1 MSEQQAPVVIVGT
14 GLAGY
19 SLAREFRKLD
29 QATPLVLITADD
41 GHSYSKPM
49 LSTGFTK
56 GKTARELSMAD
67 PVAMADQLKA
77 VIRTFTKVTGIDTD
91 RRCLQL
97 GDEELAYSKLVLA
110 WGADVIRP
118 AIAGTGIDQVH
129 SINDL
134 LDYERFREALHGGKR
149 VVIMGAGLIGCEF
162 ANDLRN
168 GGYEVDV
175 VALCDTAL
183 PGLLPAE
190 AGNAVVRGLEME
202 GVRFHFGTTV
212 DRVDRVDRVD
222 SGVRVV
228 LGNGE
233 VLEADLV
240 VSAIG
245 LKPRIE
251 LAQKAGLQVNLGIQ
265 VNRALETSAPDVYAL
280 GDCAEVDG
288 HVLLYVLPLMACARA
303 LAKTLAGGRT
313 EVKYGAMPV
322 VIKTPACP
330 VVVAPAP
337 VGAEG
342 QWVVEGEGVDIRAL
356 FRAPDGRL
364 LGFALTGSHIQEKQ
378 ELARELPPIHH

>member
-1 MSEQQAPVVIVGT
+1 
-14 GLAGY
+14 
-19 SLAREFRKLD
+19 
-29 QATPLVLITADD
+29 
-41 GHSYSKPM
+41 
-49 LSTGFTK
+49 
-56 GKTARELSMAD
+56 
-67 PVAMADQLKA
+67 
-77 VIRTFTKVTGIDTD
+77 
-91 RRCLQL
+91 
-97 GDEELAYSKLVLA
+97 
-110 WGADVIRP
+110 
-118 AIAGTGIDQVH
+118 
-129 SINDL
+129 
-134 LDYERFREALHGGKR
+134 
-149 VVIMGAGLIGCEF
+149 
-162 ANDLRN
+162 LRN

-202 GVRFHFGTTV
+202 GVRFHFGTT
-212 DRVDRVDRVD
+212 VDRVDRVD

-303 LAKTLAGGRT
+303 LAKTLAGERT

>member
-212 DRVDRVDRVD
+212 ARVDRVD

-303 LAKTLAGGRT
+303 LAKTLAGERT

>member
-303 LAKTLAGGRT
+303 LAKTLAGERT

>member
-1 MSEQQAPVVIVGT
+1 MSEQQAPVIIVGT

-29 QATPLVLITADD
+29 QTTPLVLITADD

-77 VIRTFTKVTGIDTD
+77 VIRTFTRVTGIDTA
-91 RRCLQL
+91 RRCLLL
-97 GDEELAYSKLVLA
+97 GDEELSYSKLVLA
-110 WGADVIRP
+110 WGADVISP
-118 AIAGTGIDQVH
+118 TLAGTGTSQVY

-168 GGYEVDV
+168 GGYEVEV
-175 VALCDTAL
+175 VALSDTAL
-183 PGLLPAE
+183 PGLLPDE
-190 AGNAVVRGLEME
+190 AGKAVVRGLEQE

-212 DRVDRVDRVD
+212 TRVDAAE
-222 SGVRVV
+222 SGVRVE

-233 VLEADLV
+233 TLAADLV

-251 LAQKAGLQVNLGIQ
+251 LARQAGLQVNLGIQ
-265 VNRALETSAPDVYAL
+265 VNRALETSAPDVYAM

-288 HVLLYVLPLMACARA
+288 HVLLYVLPLMACARS
-303 LAKTLAGGRT
+303 LAKTLAGERT

-342 QWVVEGEGVDIRAL
+342 QWLVEGEGLDLKAL
-356 FRAPDGRL
+356 FRAADGRL
-364 LGFALTGSHIQEKQ
+364 LGFALTGSYVQEKQ
-378 ELARELPPIHH
+378 TLARELPPIHP